1 MELILVILC
10 FAISAAICL
19 RVFVS
24 AQLTAD
30 RSRDLSAA
38 VLAAENAA
46 ECWKASAGDL
56 GKCAALLNAGENG
69 GRLIQ
74 TFDGDWRLTDGS
86 AKFRLLLEAQNGE
99 ASIAVTDTDG
109 EAIFSLKA
117 RVPAGGAS

>member
-10 FAISAAICL
+10 FAVSAAVCL

-24 AQLTAD
+24 AKLTAD

-56 GKCAALLNAGENG
+56 EACAAFLGAGNNG
-69 GRLIQ
+69 DTLIQ
-74 TFDGDWRLTDGS
+74 TFDGDWRVTDGA
-86 AKFRLLLEAQNGE
+86 AKYRLYLKAQNAQ
-99 ASIAVTDTDG
+99 ASITVTDTDG

-117 RVPAGGAS
+117 RVPAGGAP